1 MRHAASPHLRRAPGS
16 RQRGASMIEILV
28 TLLILGFGLMGMSA
42 MQARALQG
50 SVSSFQRGQAVI
62 FAQYMLDVLRI
73 DREAAKGGSYN
84 LTKSCASAGISGSS
98 LATNS
103 LRAWIDTMKEDMGSG
118 NTDTTTC
125 VSVQCDADY
134 RCTVK
139 IFWDDSRAGGLGDQ
153 TITVS
158 SRV

>member
-1 MRHAASPHLRRAPGS
+1 
-16 RQRGASMIEILV
+16 MIEILV

-62 FAQYMLDVLRI
+62 YGQYMLDVLRI
-73 DREAAKGGSYN
+73 DRESAKGGNYN
-84 LTKSCASAGISGSS
+84 INKTCASTAISGST
-98 LATNS
+98 LGDNT
-103 LRAWIDTMKEDMGSG
+103 LRDWIDAIKEDMGSG
-118 NTDTTTC
+118 VDDSTTC
-125 VSVQCDADY
+125 ASVQCDADY
-134 RCTVK
+134 RCSVR